1 MFTLATFISVAL
13 VTTANA
19 QYALPPPLEDHWLT
33 SSVALW
39 DKGMFGY
46 NYPDAAGMSNLF
58 ESILTARIRNSEL
71 QHK

>member
-1 MFTLATFISVAL
+1 MLSKS
-13 VTTANA
+13 
-19 QYALPPPLEDHWLT
+19 PPRLLLT

-58 ESILTARIRNSEL
+58 YEVLTGRFRNSEL
-71 QHK
+71 QHQ